1 LNEPRQFIALC
12 GQPPAAGGGQTRT
25 TPLQSRL
32 CKAVYVS
39 GDAEI
44 GLFSDDVVVNC
55 QS

>member
-1 LNEPRQFIALC
+1 MW
-12 GQPPAAGGGQTRT
+12 T
-25 TPLQSRL
+25 TARCWRRANPNYAIY
-32 CKAVYVS
+32 KAVYVS